1 MKAAASLNRLLSPL
15 SRRVALMVSR
25 AIVNVVRD
33 DLQLQGVQIS
43 LLADEVRDDVE
54 RFQPYGLTSHPHPGA
69 EGIAVCVAGSRDHA
83 VVIAVDD
90 RRYRLTG
97 LEAGEVALYDDMGH
111 AVHLTRDGIVIKGAG
126 QPVTINDTPQV
137 NVQAALHVT
146 GTITTDS
153 DVVAAGNIADQ
164 GGAKTMAGMRA
175 AYNGHH
181 HGASAGPDAVM

>member
-1 MKAAASLNRLLSPL
+1 MNAVASLHRLLSPL

-25 AIVNVVRD
+25 AVVNVVSDGLR
-33 DLQLQGVQIS
+33 LQGLQVS

-54 RFQPYGLTSHPHPGA
+54 RFQQYGLTSHPHAGA
-69 EGIAVCVAGSRDHA
+69 EAIAVCVAGSRDHA

-90 RRYRLTG
+90 RRYRLKG
-97 LEAGEVALYDDMGH
+97 LQAGEVALYDDMGH

-137 NVQAALHVT
+137 NVQAALHVA
-146 GTITTDS
+146 GPITTDS

-164 GGAKTMAGMRA
+164 GGTKTMAGMRS

-181 HGASAGPDAVM
+181 HGASAGPDAGM